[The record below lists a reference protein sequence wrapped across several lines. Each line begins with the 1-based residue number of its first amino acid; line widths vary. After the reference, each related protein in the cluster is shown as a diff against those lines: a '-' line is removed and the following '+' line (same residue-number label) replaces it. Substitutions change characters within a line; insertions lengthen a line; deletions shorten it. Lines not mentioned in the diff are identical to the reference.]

1 MNSLIFLLA
10 ALAALNTL
18 CLALSFLLYLLT
30 RKLIANIKTAA
41 KIEDN
46 IKSTVE
52 EHIEAVARTHIAKI
66 ISRYGKTLE
75 KQGLDSQN
83 RLSSTVDKII
93 LDLSAFIK
101 TQEQSFISQNQKQ
114 IQLTSAEA
122 NRQVEEY
129 KNSRLKLVDDQIK
142 KVVEKTS
149 RDILGKTLSLE
160 DHEQLI
166 KNALEQAKKEGVF
179 V

>member
-1 MNSLIFLLA
+1 MNSLIFILS
-10 ALAALNTL
+10 ALALLNIL
-18 CLALSFLLYLLT
+18 CLLLSFMLYLLT
-30 RKLIANIKTAA
+30 RKLISNIKTAA
-41 KIEDN
+41 RIEDN

>member
-1 MNSLIFLLA
+1 MNNLIFALS
-10 ALAALNTL
+10 ALALLNIL
-18 CLALSFLLYLLT
+18 CLTLSFLLYLLT
-30 RKLIANIKTAA
+30 RKLIQNIKTAA

-52 EHIEAVARTHIAKI
+52 EHIEAIARTHIVKI

-75 KQGLDSQN
+75 KQGLDSQD
-83 RLSSTVDKII
+83 RLNSTIDKII

>member
-1 MNSLIFLLA
+1 MNSLIFILS
-10 ALAALNTL
+10 ALALLNIL
-18 CLALSFLLYLLT
+18 CLLLSFMLYLLT

>member
-1 MNSLIFLLA
+1 MNNLIFALGTLALL
-10 ALAALNTL
+10 NIL
-18 CLALSFLLYLLT
+18 CLALSFLLYFSI

-41 KIEDN
+41 RIEDN

-52 EHIEAVARTHIAKI
+52 EHIEAIARTHISKI

-83 RLSSTVDKII
+83 TLRTTVDKII

-129 KNSRLKLVDDQIK
+129 KNSRLKLIDDEIK

-179 V
+179 A